1 MSENLTIQQ
10 LIDQRFNQLFINAK
24 KSQLS
29 ASFDGKTA
37 LSVIEIEQSKTTRSL
52 LKVEKQAIRKKDLN
66 KRLEES
72 NLKEIRGNVNVE
84 VEKRLLESFKDVD
97 TLYHKVLQVDE
108 KLPEL
113 LDVLSMRAS
122 TIAKIEIA
130 AAKIPWLFQ
139 DLIKMVNMPKYQ
151 RTDNRGK
158 VVLVDS
164 LRVAL
169 NFFGIDNLK
178 PVILSL
184 AMRRWLPQIT
194 DPYPTL
200 KISIREQSMATAMSC
215 KRIASVSNLDEA
227 QAFSIGLLHLVGKV
241 IIVRLYFRLF
251 ETVRRE
257 ALIEA
262 QDAQKNQEHMVLSR
276 IEPSGE
282 FLIKLLDE
290 QALLVSSAIID
301 KMDLRRL
308 FIAKAMHEL
317 ANNTPLQEM
326 SPMGRVL
333 YQGHGYAKYR
343 MLKAHKLIDLPQS
356 KDFLRSLHLPPGALE
371 LLKTT
376 DIRSLNLALQNK

>member
-1 MSENLTIQQ
+1 MPQNLTIQQ
-10 LIDQRFNQLFINAK
+10 LIDQRFDQLFINAK
-24 KSQLS
+24 TPLLS
-29 ASFDGKTA
+29 PSFDGEKA
-37 LSVIEIEQSKTTRSL
+37 LSVIEIEQSKTSRSL
-52 LKVEKQAIRKKDLN
+52 LRVEKQAIREKDLN
-66 KRLEES
+66 KKLEES
-72 NLKEIRGNVNVE
+72 YLKEIRDHVNVE
-84 VEKRLLESFKDVD
+84 VEKRLLESLKDVD

-130 AAKIPWLFQ
+130 AAQIPWLFQ

-215 KRIASVSNLDEA
+215 KRIASVSKVNEA

-257 ALIEA
+257 ALIKA
-262 QDAQKNQEHMVLSR
+262 RDGQKSQEHMALAR

-282 FLIKLLDE
+282 FLVKLLDE
-290 QALLVSSAIID
+290 QALSVSSAIIE

-317 ANNTPLQEM
+317 ANHTPLQEM

-343 MLKAHKLIDLPQS
+343 MLKAHKLIDLQQS
-356 KDFLRSLHLPPGALE
+356 KDFLQSLHLPPGALE

-376 DIRSLNLALQNK
+376 DVRSLNLVLQKK